1 MSLLEEV
8 PLGRYKII
16 AGLELRKAWL
26 LNGILYN
33 SEAWHSTEQTDI
45 ESLEKID
52 KSLLRNILGGVL
64 AKCPI

>member
-33 SEAWHSTEQTDI
+33 SEAWNSTKQKDI

-52 KSLLRNILGGVL
+52 ESLLRNILGG
-64 AKCPI
+64 